1 MMGLRYFSVSLAGF
15 ECTAAPTLSCPHFIL
30 CTATSTASLLGG
42 TQGYYYHHCL
52 TSDTLLHFSG
62 SQGHKNRLERRQGVI
77 SPLLSSHEPA
87 KAGCAGCH
95 SSSRLRGALRRV
107 ETLEPGAEAVLS
119 TMNATKTDQAHD
131 PTLTMLKGS
140 SIAPLSL
147 CYAWRPVS

>member
-1 MMGLRYFSVSLAGF
+1 MLVGPAMS
-15 ECTAAPTLSCPHFIL
+15 APRHPHFTI
-30 CTATSTASLLGG
+30 CTATSTPSLLGG
-42 TQGYYYHHCL
+42 TQGYYYYHCL

-107 ETLEPGAEAVLS
+107 ETLEPGAEEMVWSRLQADQTAVITPISFL
-119 TMNATKTDQAHD
+119 AICQ
-131 PTLTMLKGS
+131 GS
-140 SIAPLSL
+140 SLCHHYLKRSL
-147 CYAWRPVS
+147 LYTR